1 MSQTI
6 LIEPNDEL
14 RKIFSLN
21 LNTYAGTDVIERK
34 TADEAIDLLQI
45 LPNINLIIVR
55 DKIAGE
61 TTAVKVFQFIQAE
74 MLDIPMIVI
83 GDEPQLADKAMI
95 LAEPF
100 TWEFLVKGAAKYLG
114 VTPEDLSKR
123 ARPDFVPVGL
133 SYFYDI
139 TETPCDVFIRIRK
152 SPTESQYVKRIH
164 SKDIFDY
171 AAIKKYEES
180 GLKEF
185 YVPRDYQQYFV
196 TFVTNSLIRKLESDD
211 LTHEERI
218 LTTAHSFD
226 VVADQIQNIGLDQTS
241 IELADAGI
249 TSMVKSVQ
257 DAPQLADL
265 LKFLFSN
272 KISYAFQHANLITVI
287 CQYILSKQSWAQPKH
302 MEILSF
308 VAFFSDIT
316 LKSETQ
322 IRINSNEELE
332 SSDLSADEKNE
343 VNYHAKNACDLLDLH
358 PKMNEYVKT
367 VLLQHH
373 GRADGVG
380 FVSDPGED
388 LHPLSKVF
396 IVADTFVK
404 ILLRPD
410 MPSYKQDIL
419 PILYQRFSNPSY
431 QKIIKALELK
441 FQ

>member
-34 TADEAIDLLQI
+34 NSEEAIDLLKI
-45 LPNINLIIVR
+45 LPNINLIITR
-55 DKIAGE
+55 NRHAEDMSALKL
-61 TTAVKVFQFIQAE
+61 FQFIEAE
-74 MLDIPMIVI
+74 LLDIPMIVI
-83 GDEPQLADKAMI
+83 GDEPQLADKVMI
-95 LAEPF
+95 FKEPF
-100 TWEFLVKGAAKYLG
+100 TWETLIKGAARFLG

-123 ARPDFVPVGL
+123 ARPDFVPVTL

-152 SPTESQYVKRIH
+152 SATESQYVKRIH

-171 AAIKKYEES
+171 AAIKKYEEG

-185 YVPRDYQQYFV
+185 YVSKDYQQYFV
-196 TFVTNSLIRKLESDD
+196 TFVTNSLIRKLESND
-211 LTHEERI
+211 LNNEERI

-241 IELADAGI
+241 IELADIGI
-249 TSMVKSVQ
+249 NSMMKTVQ

-272 KISYAFQHANLITVI
+272 KISYAFQHANLISVI

-302 MEILSF
+302 LEILSF

-316 LKSETQ
+316 LKSEAQ
-322 IRINSNEELE
+322 IRVNSMDELNSSNFSLEEK
-332 SSDLSADEKNE
+332 DE
-343 VNYHAKNACDLLDLH
+343 VLYHAKNACDLLDLH

-373 GRADGVG
+373 GKHDGIG
-380 FVSDPGED
+380 FAQDPGED

-396 IVADTFVK
+396 IVADSFVK
-404 ILLRPD
+404 ILLSPN
-410 MPSYKQDIL
+410 MPSFKKDIL
-419 PILYQRFSNPSY
+419 PILYQRLSNPSY